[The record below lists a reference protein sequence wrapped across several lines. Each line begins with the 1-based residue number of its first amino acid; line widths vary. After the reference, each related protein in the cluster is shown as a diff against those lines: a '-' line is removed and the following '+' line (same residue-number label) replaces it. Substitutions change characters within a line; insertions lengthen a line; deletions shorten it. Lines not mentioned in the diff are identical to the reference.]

1 MQLLQYIDLTSF
13 WSLWYWVLM
22 IITWSMTSH
31 WTIGVPFDAV
41 VRADRQGGVFAE
53 HLDTLVEINVH
64 RLLYYFE
71 RGGVFFA
78 AFVGFVLA
86 GLGTLGIYFGNEVAL
101 AFFMLLAP
109 LSLVMAFSV
118 RFAYRV
124 RQEGWRGSELRTH
137 MRWRRFWNQV
147 IGILAISAA
156 SAVAVWINLVMLG
169 YLP

>member
-1 MQLLQYIDLTSF
+1 MQLLQYLDFNSF
-13 WSLWYWVLM
+13 WSLWYWILM

-41 VRADRQGGVFAE
+41 VLADRQGGVFAE

-71 RGGVFFA
+71 RGGTFFA
-78 AFVGFVLA
+78 AFAGFVLS
-86 GLGTLGIYFGNEVAL
+86 GIGTLGFYFGDEVAL
-101 AFFMLLAP
+101 ALFMLLAP

-118 RFAYRV
+118 RFAIRV
-124 RQEGWRGSELRTH
+124 RQEGWRGGELRSH

-147 IGILAISAA
+147 IGMFSITAA
-156 SAVAVWINLVMLG
+156 SVAAIWVNLVLRG
-169 YLP
+169 YY